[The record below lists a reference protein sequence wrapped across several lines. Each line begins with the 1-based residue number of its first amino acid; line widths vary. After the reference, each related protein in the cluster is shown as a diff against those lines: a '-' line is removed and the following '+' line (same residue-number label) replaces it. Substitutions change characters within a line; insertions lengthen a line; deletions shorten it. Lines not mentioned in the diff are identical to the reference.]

1 MHFQVLETTSN
12 VEVMEQVL
20 SELEQSPMAPEA
32 ALVVLQRVVTAYES
46 LPSRLQAMLR
56 RLCGKSSV
64 LMSQVVVAAQQVRGR
79 PEAGI
84 YQRVLRETLER
95 EPGALAH
102 QLAGGGPTQRRLV
115 TALFFGSRVFNVLA
129 HTLSAAAYVSL
140 LTPQLQTWFEKG
152 AGAPED
158 AEVLVALLRFH
169 PTQAA
174 DALVDLVLC
183 EVRWQIF
190 CKICNQRV
198 GVVQR
203 QLVNGFLLRT
213 LGRLVEAS
221 NVQAAYDLLLTLDYR
236 LFNLLELHKV
246 NSVHLQSAIVQ
257 VLPESGCEAL
267 LKICLGMFGT
277 PDTDDEKRCN
287 LFAILIARMAGPEL
301 EKIVHDQQFL
311 SAVTFRLASEDGA
324 VRDRTMS
331 IAKAVAG
338 ESLKYEAAHIKL
350 PVPPLRPK
358 GTICFEEI
366 TTPRASAY
374 VNNSAVEPQL
384 GALTLEDSDDSD
396 VDSDGERR
404 GREIVFLKDLLVE
417 LEAPD
422 LSERGPLRLLKL
434 TIKLVRQKQAF
445 VSEVSFYAPAMLTAV
460 ATISNSQSEQDFEE
474 YRINALVSLL
484 VAVPEKVTDL
494 LHLLFQADLSLQQ
507 RMAILSALALA
518 ARELRGLEDK
528 YVLKPVFDFPTRRLP
543 RNDAPSR
550 ALESRES
557 GTSSE
562 GTISAHHTVWRSRKL
577 DSAPAPERPN
587 AFRKH
592 APAFFFPLAHA
603 WLNGIDLGTFD
614 ALFKKHYLSTLRL
627 ILAAA
632 NPHAEFDR
640 MSELMSY
647 VLQDAEAH
655 DISIE

>member
-1 MHFQVLETTSN
+1 MHFQVLETTSD
-12 VEVMEQVL
+12 VGVMEQVL

-32 ALVVLQRVVTAYES
+32 ALVVLRRVVTAYES
-46 LPSRLQAMLR
+46 LPSRVQGTLR

-64 LMSQVVVAAQQVRGR
+64 LMSQVTVAAQQVRGR

-84 YQRVLRETLER
+84 YQRLLRETLER
-95 EPGALAH
+95 EPGALSH
-102 QLAGGGPTQRRLV
+102 QLASGGLPQRRLI
-115 TALFFGSRVFNVLA
+115 TALFFGSRVFNVLSD
-129 HTLSAAAYVSL
+129 TLSAAAYVGL
-140 LTPQLQTWFEKG
+140 LVPQLQRWFEQD
-152 AGAPED
+152 AGAADD

-169 PTQAA
+169 PTRAA
-174 DALVDLVLC
+174 DALESLVFC
-183 EVRWQIF
+183 QARWPVF
-190 CKICNQRV
+190 CKICNQRS
-198 GVVQR
+198 GVAQR
-203 QLVNGFLLRT
+203 QLVNGFLLRV
-213 LGRLVEAS
+213 LGRMVDDS
-221 NVQAAYDLLLTLDYR
+221 NVQDAYDLLLTLDYR

-246 NSVHLQSAIVQ
+246 ESVHLQCAVVQ
-257 VLPESGCEAL
+257 VLPESGRDAL

-277 PDTDDEKRCN
+277 PDADDERRCT
-287 LFAILIARMAGPEL
+287 LFAILIACMARTEL

-311 SAVTFRLASEDGA
+311 SAVTSRLSSEDGA
-324 VRDRTMS
+324 LRDRTMS

-338 ESLKYEAAHIKL
+338 ESLKYDAAPIKV
-350 PVPPLRPK
+350 PVPPLRPR
-358 GTICFEEI
+358 GTISFDQLV
-366 TTPRASAY
+366 TPTAGSPTKP
-374 VNNSAVEPQL
+374 SAVEPQL

-396 VDSDGERR
+396 VDSDGEHP

-422 LSERGPLRLLKL
+422 LSARSPLRLLKL
-434 TIKLVRQKQAF
+434 TIKLVRQKRAF
-445 VSEVSFYAPAMLTAV
+445 VNEVAFYASAMLSAV
-460 ATISNSQSEQDFEE
+460 ATFSNSQSEQDFEE

-507 RMAILSALALA
+507 RLAILSALALA
-518 ARELRGLEDK
+518 ARELRGLEDD

-543 RNDAPSR
+543 RDETPTR
-550 ALESRES
+550 ALESHDS
-557 GTSSE
+557 GASAE
-562 GTISAHHTVWRSRKL
+562 GTIAPHRTVWRSRKL
-577 DSAPAPERPN
+577 DSTAAPQRPN

-592 APAFFFPLAHA
+592 AAAFFFPLAHA

-647 VLQDAEAH
+647 VLQDAAAH
-655 DISIE
+655 NISIE